1 MLGFRECDLRLEC
14 PVFHSK
20 LAFET
25 ARMPAESRKKI
36 VVVGGGIIGLSTA
49 YAALREGASVTVV
62 DRISSTGDN
71 CSLGNAG
78 MIVPS
83 HFIPL
88 AAPGVFGNAIKWMM
102 DPESPFHVQPR
113 LSWDLMKWGLRFFL
127 AATETQVGQAAP
139 LLRDLS
145 FASRDLYTQWSDSG
159 IDCSLTKKGLLM
171 LCKSEHAMNEES
183 STAHRARELGVPA
196 QTLTAAE
203 TSELDPNATLDILG
217 SVYYPKDCHLDPAQL
232 LNSLKSKII
241 ELGGTILLDCLVTG
255 WKTNEQSIVALET
268 KQGEIEAS
276 EFVLC
281 GGVWSEG
288 LVKSLKLQLPLQPG
302 KGYSMTLPH
311 PIELP
316 IVCSI
321 LCEARVAVTPIGNG
335 LRFGGTMQI
344 GELNQS
350 IDPRRVHGILKSIP
364 KYMPRFRVQHFEG
377 IQPWCGLRPVSPD
390 GLPYIGR
397 TNAWKNLTIATGHAM
412 MGISLGPITGELVS
426 QVLHGKPTKFN
437 IDRLSPDRYRN

>member
-1 MLGFRECDLRLEC
+1 MVAD
-14 PVFHSK
+14 
-20 LAFET
+20 
-25 ARMPAESRKKI
+25 SRKKI
-36 VVVGGGIIGLSTA
+36 VILGGGIIGLSTA
-49 YAALREGASVTVV
+49 YAALREGAHVTVV
-62 DRISSTGDN
+62 DRISSAGDN

-113 LSWDLMKWGLRFFL
+113 LSWNLMKWGLRFYL
-127 AATETQVGQAAP
+127 AATESQVDQAAP

-145 FASRDLYTQWSDSG
+145 FASRDLYIQWSDSG
-159 IDCSLTKKGLLM
+159 IDCSLAKKGLLM
-171 LCKSEHAMNEES
+171 LCKSEHTMTEE
-183 STAHRARELGVPA
+183 TAIAQRARDLGVPA
-196 QTLTAAE
+196 QTLSAAE
-203 TSELDPNATLDILG
+203 TSALDPNVTMDILG

-232 LNSLKSKII
+232 LASLKQQIVA
-241 ELGGTILLDCLVTG
+241 LGGNIQYECLVSG
-255 WKTNEQSIVALET
+255 WKTRGQSIVALET
-268 KQGEIEAS
+268 NHGEIEAD

-288 LVKSLKLQLPLQPG
+288 LVKALKLQLPLQPG
-302 KGYSMTLPH
+302 KGYSLTLPN

-316 IVCSI
+316 NVCSI
-321 LCEARVAVTPIGNG
+321 LCEAKVAVTPIGTG

-350 IDPRRVHGILKSIP
+350 IDPRRVHGILKNIP
-364 KYMPRFRVQHFEG
+364 DYMPRFRVQHFDG

-397 TNAWKNLTIATGHAM
+397 TSAWKNLTIATGHAM
-412 MGISLGPITGELVS
+412 MGLSLGPITGELVS
-426 QVLHGKPTKFN
+426 QVLHGRTTSIN
-437 IDRLSPDRYRN
+437 IERLSPDRYRV

>member
-1 MLGFRECDLRLEC
+1 MVAD
-14 PVFHSK
+14 
-20 LAFET
+20 
-25 ARMPAESRKKI
+25 SRKK
-36 VVVGGGIIGLSTA
+36 VVILGGGIIGLSTA
-49 YAALREGASVTVV
+49 YAALREGAQVTVV
-62 DRISSTGDN
+62 DRISNTGDN

-88 AAPGVFGNAIKWMM
+88 AAPGAFGNAVKWMM

-113 LSWDLMKWGLRFFL
+113 LSWNLMKWGLRFYL
-127 AATETQVGQAAP
+127 AATESQVGQAAP

-145 FASRDLYTQWSDSG
+145 FASRDLYIQWSDSG
-159 IDCSLTKKGLLM
+159 IDCSLAKKGLLM
-171 LCKSEHAMNEES
+171 LCKSEHAMTEES
-183 STAHRARELGVPA
+183 AIAHRARDLGVPA
-196 QTLTAAE
+196 QTLNAAE
-203 TSELDPNATLDILG
+203 TSALDPNVTMDILG

-232 LNSLKSKII
+232 LASLKKQIVA
-241 ELGGTILLDCLVTG
+241 LGGIIQNDCLVTG
-255 WKTNEQSIVALET
+255 WKTKGQAIVALET
-268 KQGEIEAS
+268 KLGEIEAD

-288 LVKSLKLQLPLQPG
+288 LVRKLKLQLPLQPG
-302 KGYSMTLPH
+302 KGYSLTLPN

-316 IVCSI
+316 NVCSI
-321 LCEARVAVTPIGNG
+321 LCEAKVAVTPIGNG

-350 IDPRRVHGILKSIP
+350 IDPRRVFGILKNIP
-364 KYMPRFRVQHFEG
+364 DYMPRFRVQHFDG

-397 TNAWKNLTIATGHAM
+397 TSAWKNLTIATGHAM
-412 MGISLGPITGELVS
+412 MGLSLGPITGELVN
-426 QVLHGKPTKFN
+426 QVLHGRRTK
-437 IDRLSPDRYRN
+437 IDIQRLSPDRYRV

>member
-1 MLGFRECDLRLEC
+1 MVAD
-14 PVFHSK
+14 
-20 LAFET
+20 
-25 ARMPAESRKKI
+25 SRKK
-36 VVVGGGIIGLSTA
+36 VVILGGGIIGLSTA
-49 YAALREGASVTVV
+49 YAALREGAQVTVV
-62 DRISSTGDN
+62 DRISNTGDN

-88 AAPGVFGNAIKWMM
+88 AAPGAFGNAVKWMM

-113 LSWDLMKWGLRFFL
+113 LSWNLMKWGLRFYL
-127 AATETQVGQAAP
+127 AATEFQVGQAAP

-145 FASRDLYTQWSDSG
+145 FASRDLYIQWSDSG
-159 IDCSLTKKGLLM
+159 IDCSLAKKGLLM
-171 LCKSEHAMNEES
+171 LCKSEHAMTEES
-183 STAHRARELGVPA
+183 AIAHRARDLGVPA
-196 QTLTAAE
+196 QTLNAAE
-203 TSELDPNATLDILG
+203 TSALDPNVTMDILG

-232 LNSLKSKII
+232 LASLKKQIVA
-241 ELGGTILLDCLVTG
+241 LGGIIQNDCLVTG
-255 WKTNEQSIVALET
+255 WKTKGQAIVALET
-268 KQGEIEAS
+268 KLGEIEAD

-288 LVKSLKLQLPLQPG
+288 LVRKLKLQLPLQPG
-302 KGYSMTLPH
+302 KGYSLTLPN

-316 IVCSI
+316 NVCSI
-321 LCEARVAVTPIGNG
+321 LCEAKVAVTPIGNG

-350 IDPRRVHGILKSIP
+350 IDPRRVYGILKNIP
-364 KYMPRFRVQHFEG
+364 DYMPRFRVQHFDG

-397 TNAWKNLTIATGHAM
+397 TSAWKNLTIATGHAM
-412 MGISLGPITGELVS
+412 MGLSLGPITGELVN
-426 QVLHGKPTKFN
+426 QVLHGRRTK
-437 IDRLSPDRYRN
+437 IDIQRLSPDRYRV

>member
-1 MLGFRECDLRLEC
+1 MVAD
-14 PVFHSK
+14 
-20 LAFET
+20 
-25 ARMPAESRKKI
+25 SRKK
-36 VVVGGGIIGLSTA
+36 VVILGGGIIGLSTA
-49 YAALREGASVTVV
+49 YAALREGAQVTVV
-62 DRISSTGDN
+62 DRISSAGDN

-88 AAPGVFGNAIKWMM
+88 AAPGVFGNALKWMM

-113 LSWDLMKWGLRFFL
+113 LSWNLMKWGLRFYL
-127 AATETQVGQAAP
+127 AATESQVGQAAP

-145 FASRDLYTQWSDSG
+145 FASRELYIQWSDSG
-159 IDCSLTKKGLLM
+159 IDCSLAKKGLLM
-171 LCKSEHAMNEES
+171 LCKSEHAMTEES
-183 STAHRARELGVPA
+183 AIAHRARDLGVPA
-196 QTLTAAE
+196 QTLNAAE
-203 TSELDPNATLDILG
+203 TSALDPNVTMDILG

-232 LNSLKSKII
+232 LESLRKQIVA
-241 ELGGTILLDCLVTG
+241 LGGRIQNDCLVTG
-255 WKTNEQSIVALET
+255 WKTKGQAIVALET
-268 KQGEIEAS
+268 KMGEIEAD

-288 LVKSLKLQLPLQPG
+288 LVKQLKLQLPLQPG
-302 KGYSMTLPH
+302 KGYSLTLPN

-316 IVCSI
+316 NVCSI
-321 LCEARVAVTPIGNG
+321 LCEAKVAVTPIGNG

-350 IDPRRVHGILKSIP
+350 IDPRRVYGILKNIP
-364 KYMPRFRVQHFEG
+364 GYMPRFRVQHFDG

-397 TNAWKNLTIATGHAM
+397 TSDWKNLTIATGHAM
-412 MGISLGPITGELVS
+412 MGISLGPITGELVN
-426 QVLHGKPTKFN
+426 QVLHGRRTK
-437 IDRLSPDRYRN
+437 IDIQRLSPDRYRV